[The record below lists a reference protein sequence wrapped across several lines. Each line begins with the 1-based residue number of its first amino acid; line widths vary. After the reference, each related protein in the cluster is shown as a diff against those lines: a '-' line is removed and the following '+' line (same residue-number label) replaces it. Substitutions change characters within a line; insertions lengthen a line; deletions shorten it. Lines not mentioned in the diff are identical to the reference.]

1 MANILRNSKC
11 RAIVA
16 HAIGSRHEGT
26 LQPGS
31 QGAAQTSGAV
41 GWAEGTNLAQRISEG
56 HGRTLWK
63 SLLHITPS

>member
-16 HAIGSRHEGT
+16 HATGSRHEEA

-31 QGAAQTSGAV
+31 QGADMK
-41 GWAEGTNLAQRISEG
+41 G
-56 HGRTLWK
+56 HCSPGHREQHKHLE
-63 SLLHITPS
+63 L